1 MIMHR
6 IKIFHCQYIQSGFMI
21 SLLWQLKVISIMHV
35 LYTNMTTF
43 YDMYI
48 KRMFVKALFTCIK
61 RLGSSTTPIVQLAH
75 FPVSFMTT
83 VLLWTNHVFYNVD
96 IAEKKNLLQ
105 ISFLILRV
113 TYIIYILSQ
122 ITSYTG
128 EMFICNTTCMYVSNY
143 IQMDM
148 SVEIL

>member
-1 MIMHR
+1 
-6 IKIFHCQYIQSGFMI
+6 
-21 SLLWQLKVISIMHV
+21 
-35 LYTNMTTF
+35 
-43 YDMYI
+43 
-48 KRMFVKALFTCIK
+48 
-61 RLGSSTTPIVQLAH
+61 
-75 FPVSFMTT
+75 MTT
-83 VLLWTNHVFYNVD
+83 VLLSTNHVFYNVD

-105 ISFLILRV
+105 ISFLILRL

-128 EMFICNTTCMYVSNY
+128 EMFICNTTCMYVINY